1 VSLSHRTTGNE
12 STGSSAQAAPAH
24 RTGRSR
30 RQRYPAV
37 GRVKRIA
44 ASEAGDRLRS
54 HTFPPSHG
62 GPSTVARKCANAF
75 ECDAVRPGVVTV
87 RPASKAAPA
96 PVAAGHHCLAF
107 ARHGYRPGAPRT
119 QPRSR
124 DSMRGG
130 QVALR
135 DAREVTGRSE
145 QVTSTWCPHTDST
158 TGRDKLLVG
167 HRESHAVYAGGGLS
181 LPSTPGELAYPPPI
195 LLVHLPWVATPSPRH
210 SRQRRLSGRPRTGLI
225 TAASL
230 LRRHQRA
237 GRGPHWW
244 PTRLAAVLTG
254 E

>member
-1 VSLSHRTTGNE
+1 MRGRRSPPAAPLSPRATVAPQLWLGNAP
-12 STGSSAQAAPAH
+12 TPSSAMLSGPGGH
-24 RTGRSR
+24 GPPGIESC
-30 RQRYPAV
+30 
-37 GRVKRIA
+37 
-44 ASEAGDRLRS
+44 AS
-54 HTFPPSHG
+54 
-62 GPSTVARKCANAF
+62 
-75 ECDAVRPGVVTV
+75 
-87 RPASKAAPA
+87 A

-107 ARHGYRPGAPRT
+107 DRHGYRPGAPRT

-158 TGRDKLLVG
+158 TGRDKLVVG

-237 GRGPHWW
+237 GRGPQWW